1 MTFTSKKNQQLVTD
15 IVKQLFYKKSLS
27 LTELSKLT
35 GKSSPLVTSM
45 VSKLIEGGFVV
56 EQGLAPSTGGRRP
69 STYLINPAL
78 GKYIIAVAMDQL
90 TSRIAIYNLAGEQ
103 ILEAD
108 SIELDLKNSAD
119 AIPQLVSYITNSIQK
134 ANIPLNNIIGVG
146 IGIPGFV
153 NTDEGLNH
161 TFLKVANNT
170 SLSVHLAEH
179 LGLPVFIDND
189 SSLIALAEL
198 KFGKAIGKQN
208 VMVVNVGWGTGLGM
222 IIDGKL
228 YRGNNGYAGE
238 FSHIPLSPNND
249 LCSCGKTG
257 CLEVDT
263 SLLVMIKNAK
273 KAIASGQKSILGEWF
288 KSSSKPD
295 LDIFLDAI
303 KNHDPLAIS
312 ILSKAAFQIGK
323 GVATLIHILNP
334 ELLVLSGRGAQAGK
348 QLLPGIQQA
357 INEFCI
363 PRIADCTKIE
373 VSKLGAKAEL
383 LASAS
388 LVIERMPFYEKHI
401 QQVFI
406 PLHKENRQDRSLI
419 NVSAI

>member
-1 MTFTSKKNQQLVTD
+1 MTFTSKKNQQLATD
-15 IVKQLFYKKSLS
+15 IVKQLFYKNSLS

-35 GKSSPLVTSM
+35 GKSLPLVTNM
-45 VSKLIEGGFVV
+45 VANLIKCSFVV

-69 STYLINPAL
+69 STYLINPHL

-90 TSRIAIYNLAGEQ
+90 TSRIAIYNLAGKQ

-108 SIELDLKNSAD
+108 HLELDLKKSED
-119 AIPQLVSYITNSIQK
+119 AITQLISYITDSIK
-134 ANIPLNNIIGVG
+134 KTNIPLHDIIGVG
-146 IGIPGFV
+146 IGMPGFV

-161 TFLKVANNT
+161 TFLTVANGT
-170 SLSVHLAEH
+170 SLSAHLGKI

-222 IIDGKL
+222 IINGKL

-238 FSHIPLSPNND
+238 FSHIPLSLNND

-263 SLLVMIKNAK
+263 SLLVMIKNVK
-273 KAIASGQKSILGEWF
+273 KAIANGQKSILEEWF
-288 KSSSKPD
+288 KNKDKSD
-295 LDIFLDAI
+295 LDLFLDAI
-303 KNHDPLAIS
+303 KVSDPLAIS

-348 QLLPGIQQA
+348 VLLPSMQQA

-363 PRIADCTKIE
+363 PRIGDCTKIE

-388 LVIERMPFYEKHI
+388 LVIERSSFYGKQI
-401 QQVFI
+401 
-406 PLHKENRQDRSLI
+406 
-419 NVSAI
+419 

>member
-1 MTFTSKKNQQLVTD
+1 MTFTSKKNQQLATD
-15 IVKQLFYKKSLS
+15 IVKQLFYNNTLS
-27 LTELSKLT
+27 LTELSKLI
-35 GKSSPLVTSM
+35 GKSLPLVTNM
-45 VSKLIEGGFVV
+45 VANLIQCSLVV

-69 STYLINPAL
+69 STYLINPDL

-90 TSRIAIYNLAGEQ
+90 TSRIAIYNLAGKQ
-103 ILEAD
+103 ILEANHL
-108 SIELDLKNSAD
+108 ELDLKKSED
-119 AIPQLVSYITNSIQK
+119 AITQLISYITDSIK
-134 ANIPLNNIIGVG
+134 KTNIPLHDIIGVG
-146 IGIPGFV
+146 IGMPGFV

-161 TFLKVANNT
+161 TFLTVANGA
-170 SLSVHLAEH
+170 SLSAHLGKI

-222 IIDGKL
+222 IINGKL

-238 FSHIPLSPNND
+238 FSHIPLSVNND

-263 SLLVMIKNAK
+263 SLLVMIKNVK
-273 KAIASGQKSILGEWF
+273 KAIANGQKSILEEWF
-288 KSSSKPD
+288 QNNDKSD
-295 LDIFLDAI
+295 LDLFLDAI
-303 KNHDPLAIS
+303 KINDPLAVS
-312 ILSKAAFQIGK
+312 VLSKAAFQIGK

-348 QLLPGIQQA
+348 VLLPSIQQA

-363 PRIADCTKIE
+363 PRIGDSTKIE

-388 LVIERMPFYEKHI
+388 LVIERSSFYGKQI
-401 QQVFI
+401 
-406 PLHKENRQDRSLI
+406 
-419 NVSAI
+419 